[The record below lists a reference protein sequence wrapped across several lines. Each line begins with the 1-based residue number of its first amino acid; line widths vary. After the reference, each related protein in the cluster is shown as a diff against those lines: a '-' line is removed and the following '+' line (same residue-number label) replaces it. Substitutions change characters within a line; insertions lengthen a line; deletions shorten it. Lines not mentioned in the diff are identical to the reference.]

1 LISRFLAD
9 ENFNRYIL
17 QGLLRRRP
25 ELNIVR
31 VQDVKL
37 RNTDDH
43 IILEWAFQANRVL
56 LTHDVSTIPMFAEAR
71 IASGLA
77 TAGIVVV
84 IDDSLIGRVIEDLLF
99 LADYNVGEWENTI
112 WFVPLRK

>member
-1 LISRFLAD
+1 MSRFLTD
-9 ENFNRYIL
+9 ENFSGRIL

-31 VQDVKL
+31 VQDVNL
-37 RNTDDH
+37 RNTDDR
-43 IILEWAFQANRVL
+43 IILEWASQANRVL
-56 LTHDVSTIPMFAEAR
+56 LTHDVSTITMFAEER
-71 IASGLA
+71 ITSGLT

-84 IDDSLIGRVIEDLLF
+84 IDDAPIGRVIDDLLF
-99 LADYNVGEWENTI
+99 LADYNVGEWENTM